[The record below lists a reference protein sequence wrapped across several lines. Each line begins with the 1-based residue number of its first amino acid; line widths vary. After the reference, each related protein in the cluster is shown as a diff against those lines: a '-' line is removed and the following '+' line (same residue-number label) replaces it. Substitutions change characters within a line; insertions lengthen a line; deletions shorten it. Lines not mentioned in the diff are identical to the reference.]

1 MSSSHRGECAEP
13 VGGQLAWIHLRT
25 TVPTG
30 VHTSVH
36 THTHTH
42 TQQFSLNGAYHQVIT
57 HLAEAP
63 RAPPVLPQV
72 PVFPFF
78 PHIRKAWQSCLWE
91 AELCPEVSA
100 RAFQALVFR
109 IYLKIHS
116 GLVTICL
123 RACSTFS
130 SPLR

>member
-63 RAPPVLPQV
+63 PSSSSASSGPSLPILPTHTQG
-72 PVFPFF
+72 
-78 PHIRKAWQSCLWE
+78 L
-91 AELCPEVSA
+91 AELS
-100 RAFQALVFR
+100 L
-109 IYLKIHS
+109 
-116 GLVTICL
+116 GG
-123 RACSTFS
+123 
-130 SPLR
+130 